1 MQSLRPIHQILL
13 LVFPFLLAVLAGLG
27 VVVLRVAVHQ
37 GSGEAWAAA
46 WMLAFVVGLPIG
58 LVILAVAGAL
68 QRQADLPGIIPATG
82 EKIPGAGQ

>member
-1 MQSLRPIHQILL
+1 
-13 LVFPFLLAVLAGLG
+13 
-27 VVVLRVAVHQ
+27 
-37 GSGEAWAAA
+37 
-46 WMLAFVVGLPIG
+46 MLAFVVGLPIG